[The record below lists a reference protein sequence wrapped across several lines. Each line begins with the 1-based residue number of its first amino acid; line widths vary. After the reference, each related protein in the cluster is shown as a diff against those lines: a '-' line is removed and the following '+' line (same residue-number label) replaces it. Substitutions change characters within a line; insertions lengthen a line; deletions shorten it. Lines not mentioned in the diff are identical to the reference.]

1 MKSNQQFCLGPC
13 LPQCATDQR
22 FIYLLIGFL
31 LGIIC
36 YYIVE
41 RFIISD
47 YNDIKAKE
55 QKEKNKNN

>member
-1 MKSNQQFCLGPC
+1 MKSNKQVCIGPC

-47 YNDIKAKE
+47 YNEI
-55 QKEKNKNN
+55 KEKEKEIIN